1 MHSLQSFPGSE
12 FSLHPPANKRSYV
25 DHPIDAVFIGTTQA
39 VKGSE
44 SKGNGYALRVSRNTS
59 FMDDLEVQVIQ
70 TVNFGQRCD
79 KVVMKVDVEDIASMA
94 IHVPEATGVGDP
106 ETASF
111 IALTTP
117 DNTMRYTGF
126 NKTISS
132 YTPDIAECKR
142 RNKCSAPDVTCLPYI
157 LIVLYKSA
165 NTADHSSLA
174 VSAVQCSARNRRRS
188 TG

>member
-1 MHSLQSFPGSE
+1 M
-12 FSLHPPANKRSYV
+12 
-25 DHPIDAVFIGTTQA
+25 FIGTTQA

-44 SKGNGYALRVSRNTS
+44 SRGYALRVSRNTS
-59 FMDDLEVQVIQ
+59 LMDDLEVQVIQ
-70 TVNFGQRCD
+70 TVHFGRRCD

-126 NKTISS
+126 DKTISS
-132 YTPDIAECKR
+132 YTPDIAECER
-142 RNKCSAPDVTCLPYI
+142 RNRRSAPDVTCLPYI
-157 LIVLYKSA
+157 LIILHKFL

-174 VSAVQCSARNRRRS
+174 VSAVRAKAQS